1 MGNMISFIISLGTGV
16 IGLTFGVFLTYSLS
30 NKGKRFEGM
39 MLAFT
44 AGLMLSIV
52 CFELLPKAFEVGG
65 LEVGLVGICIGIL
78 LVLLLEHYLDHNHH
92 HMLNVNY
99 KNMYVR
105 SAVLLGVA
113 FAIHNIPEGIAIGS
127 MLAISPEEGIYFA
140 FAILVHNVPEG
151 MIMAL
156 PLKKSKVR
164 LWYSGLIIFFISFA
178 MGVGAVVGIS
188 LSYISDMYIALSL
201 AIAGGIMLYVTTGE
215 IIVKSMKQWKGRSIT
230 LAIILGILLGV
241 VLSHH

>member
-1 MGNMISFIISLGTGV
+1 MGNMFSFVVSLSTGV
-16 IGLTFGVFLTYSLS
+16 IGLTLGVFLTYTLS

-65 LEVGLVGICIGIL
+65 LEVGLIGICVGIAMVIL
-78 LVLLLEHYLDHNHH
+78 IEHYLDHNHH
-92 HMLNVNY
+92 QHMPVNY
-99 KNMYVR
+99 HNMYIR
-105 SAVLLGVA
+105 SAILLAVA
-113 FAIHNIPEGIAIGS
+113 FSIHNIPEGIAIGS
-127 MLAISPEEGIYFA
+127 MLSLSPEEGLYFA

-151 MIMAL
+151 MIIAL
-156 PLKKSKVR
+156 PLKKSKVSV
-164 LWYSGLIIFFISFA
+164 WYSLIIIIIISLF
-178 MGVGAVVGIS
+178 MGFGAIVGIS
-188 LSYISDMYIALSL
+188 LSNISEIYISLSL

-215 IIVKSMKQWKGRSIT
+215 IIVKSMNQWKGRSIS

-241 VLSHH
+241 ILSHH